1 MKNTFTL
8 IALSFLLFSTFS
20 CKKESDKEETE
31 ETEIA
36 TKNKVSEDYNISILL
51 DLSDRISLKKN
62 PNPTMEYYQRDL
74 GYIKSVSEAFTE
86 HLKSK
91 RIRQI
96 NDKMQ
101 LFFNPEPQDPAI
113 NTIAKNLRISIDK
126 NNASKDLLN
135 SINSNYALQT
145 SKIYDS
151 AIKDNNYTGSDIWSF
166 FESKVKDQCIEKGY
180 RNILIV
186 LTDGYMFY
194 EGTVMKDKNRTTYIT
209 PELIRKNGLNT
220 ADWDKKLLEQ
230 DFGFIKA
237 NDDLSNLEVLV
248 LGINPAKNNPYEEKV
263 IRSYWSKWLTEMKI
277 KHFEIKNA
285 DLPSNMEKII
295 KDFILNKE

>member
-8 IALSFLLFSTFS
+8 IAMSFLVISTFS

-31 ETEIA
+31 IA
-36 TKNKVSEDYNISILL
+36 VKNTVSEDYNISLLL
-51 DLSDRISLKKN
+51 DLSDRISLEKN

-74 GYIKSVSEAFTE
+74 GYIKSVSEAFTQ

-101 LFFNPEPQDPAI
+101 LFFNPEPLDPAI
-113 NTIAKNLRISIDK
+113 NTIAQNLRINIDK
-126 NNASKDLLN
+126 NNASKELLN
-135 SINSNYALQT
+135 SINSNYASQT
-145 SKIYDS
+145 SKIYES
-151 AIKDNNYTGSDIWSF
+151 AIKDNKYVGSDIWSF
-166 FESKVKDQCIEKGY
+166 FDSKVTDQCIENKY

-194 EGTVMKDKNRTTYIT
+194 ESTVIKEGNRTTYIT

-220 ADWDKKLLEQ
+220 KDWDKKFNDQ
-230 DFGFIKA
+230 DFGFIKI

-248 LGINPAKNNPYEEKV
+248 LGINPDKKNPYEEKV
-263 IRSYWSKWLTEMKI
+263 IRAYWTKWFTEMKI
-277 KHFEIKNA
+277 SHFEIKNA

-295 KDFILNKE
+295 KDFILNK

>member
-1 MKNTFTL
+1 MKNIFTL

-20 CKKESDKEETE
+20 CKKESDKEKTE
-31 ETEIA
+31 ETKIA

-166 FESKVKDQCIEKGY
+166 FDSKVKDQCIEKGY

>member
-1 MKNTFTL
+1 MKNIFTL
-8 IALSFLLFSTFS
+8 IALFFLLFSTFS
-20 CKKESDKEETE
+20 CKKESDKEKTE
-31 ETEIA
+31 ETKIA

-166 FESKVKDQCIEKGY
+166 FDSKVKDQCIEKGY

>member
-8 IALSFLLFSTFS
+8 IAMSFLVISTFS

-31 ETEIA
+31 IA
-36 TKNKVSEDYNISILL
+36 VKNTVSEDYNISLLL
-51 DLSDRISLKKN
+51 DLSDRISLEKN

-74 GYIKSVSEAFTE
+74 GYIKSVSEAFTQ

-101 LFFNPEPQDPAI
+101 LFFNPEPLDPAI
-113 NTIAKNLRISIDK
+113 NTIAQNLRINIDK
-126 NNASKDLLN
+126 NNASKELLN
-135 SINSNYALQT
+135 SINSNYASQT
-145 SKIYDS
+145 SKIYES
-151 AIKDNNYTGSDIWSF
+151 AIKDNKYVGSDIWSF
-166 FESKVKDQCIEKGY
+166 FDSKVTDQCIENKY

-194 EGTVMKDKNRTTYIT
+194 ESTVIKEGNRTTYIT

-220 ADWDKKLLEQ
+220 KDWDKKFNNQ
-230 DFGFIKA
+230 DFGFIKT

-248 LGINPAKNNPYEEKV
+248 LGINPDKKNPYEEKV
-263 IRSYWSKWLTEMKI
+263 IRAYWTKWFTEMKI
-277 KHFEIKNA
+277 SHFEIKNA

-295 KDFILNKE
+295 KDFILNK

>member
-8 IALSFLLFSTFS
+8 IAMSFLVISTFS
-20 CKKESDKEETE
+20 CKKESDKDETE
-31 ETEIA
+31 VA
-36 TKNKVSEDYNISILL
+36 VKNTVSEDYNISLLL
-51 DLSDRISLKKN
+51 DLSDRISLEKN

-74 GYIKSVSEAFTE
+74 GYIKSVSEAFTQ

-101 LFFNPEPQDPAI
+101 LFFNPEPLDPAI
-113 NTIAKNLRISIDK
+113 NTIAQNLRISIDK
-126 NNASKDLLN
+126 NNASKELLN
-135 SINSNYALQT
+135 SINSNYASQT
-145 SKIYDS
+145 SKIYES
-151 AIKDNNYTGSDIWSF
+151 AIKDNKYVGSDIWSF
-166 FESKVKDQCIEKGY
+166 FDSKVTDQCIENKY

-194 EGTVMKDKNRTTYIT
+194 ESTVIKEGNLTTYIT

-220 ADWDKKLLEQ
+220 KDWDKKFNDQ
-230 DFGFIKA
+230 DFGFIKT

-248 LGINPAKNNPYEEKV
+248 LGINPDKKNPYEEKV
-263 IRSYWSKWLTEMKI
+263 IRAYWTKWFTEMKI
-277 KHFEIKNA
+277 SHFEIKNA

>member
-1 MKNTFTL
+1 MAT
-8 IALSFLLFSTFS
+8 FLLLISIFS
-20 CKKESDKEETE
+20 CKQESDKEKEVL
-31 ETEIA
+31 
-36 TKNKVSEDYNISILL
+36 TKSPVSENYNISILL

-96 NDKMQ
+96 DDKMQ
-101 LFFNPEPQDPAI
+101 LFFNPEPLDPEI
-113 NTIAKNLRISIDK
+113 NTIAENLRINIDK

-135 SINSNYALQT
+135 SINSNYAKKT
-145 SKIYDS
+145 SKIYES
-151 AIKDNNYTGSDIWSF
+151 AIKDNKYVGSDIWSF
-166 FESKVKDQCIEKGY
+166 FDSKVKDQCVENRY
-180 RNILIV
+180 RNILII

-194 EGTVMKDKNRTTYIT
+194 ESTVMKEGNRTTFIT
-209 PELIRKNGLNT
+209 PEFIKKNGLNT
-220 ADWDKKLLEQ
+220 KDWNKKLDEQ

-237 NDDLSNLEVLV
+237 NKDLSNLEVLV
-248 LGINPAKNNPYEEKV
+248 IGINPNRNNPYEEKV
-263 IRSYWSKWLTEMKI
+263 LKAYWTKWFTEMKI
-277 KHFEIKNA
+277 SHFEIKNA
-285 DLPSNMEKII
+285 DLPSNTEKII